1 MGSKLGLGT
10 NRALPFGSWSAAQAH
25 GWVCTWRHR
34 GSAARRAN
42 DDTQALYAPGH
53 RSFEAC
59 PAVSRTASATG
70 TDQTLTEVYGSV
82 GSGRYSVTLLI
93 GAPGAGKGTQ
103 AENVRTT
110 LGIPH
115 VATGDLLREHRRHG
129 TALGKT
135 ARAYMDRGALV
146 PDDLVVQM
154 VLDRL
159 ELPDA
164 ANGVLLDGFPRT
176 MVQAESLDRELA
188 VRSGRVE
195 AALFLNVPGKVLV
208 RRLSGRR
215 VCEGCHGT
223 FHVDLHPQAASGDC
237 PKCGKHLAHRRD
249 DHPTAVAERIA
260 IFLRQTTTVLEHYR
274 AQGIVHEVNGD
285 QPVDR
290 IWADLLKILRGTRRV
305 RSSAPPNGA
314 APKGGRAPAAATI
327 RSATPPPVPPA
338 PAI

>member
-1 MGSKLGLGT
+1 M
-10 NRALPFGSWSAAQAH
+10 
-25 GWVCTWRHR
+25 WRHR
-34 GSAARRAN
+34 GAAARRAN
-42 DDTQALYAPGH
+42 DDTQVHYEVGH
-53 RSFEAC
+53 RSFAAC
-59 PAVSRTASATG
+59 GAVPSAFDATETDRTM
-70 TDQTLTEVYGSV
+70 TEVDGSV

-103 AENVRTT
+103 AENVRAT

-115 VATGDLLREHRRHG
+115 VATGDLLRKHRRDG

-164 ANGVLLDGFPRT
+164 VNGVLLDGFPRT

-188 VRSGRVE
+188 ARNGRVE
-195 AALFLNVPGKVLV
+195 AALFLNVPELVLV

-215 VCEGCHGT
+215 VCEACQGT
-223 FHVDLHPQAASGDC
+223 FHVDLHALAARGQC
-237 PKCGKHLAHRRD
+237 PKCNKHLVHRRD

-260 IFLRQTTTVLEHYR
+260 IFLKQTTTVLQHYR

-285 QPVDR
+285 QPVER
-290 IWADLLKILRGTRRV
+290 IWAELLKILRRTHPT

-314 APKGGRAPAAATI
+314 APKGGRAPA
-327 RSATPPPVPPA
+327 TPPPLRPVPPA
-338 PAI
+338 APPAV

>member
-1 MGSKLGLGT
+1 M
-10 NRALPFGSWSAAQAH
+10 
-25 GWVCTWRHR
+25 WRHR
-34 GSAARRAN
+34 GAAARRAN
-42 DDTQALYAPGH
+42 DDTQAHQTAGH
-53 RSFEAC
+53 RSFAAC
-59 PAVSRTASATG
+59 GAVPRPADAIG
-70 TDQTLTEVYGSV
+70 TDQTMIEVNGSV

-110 LGIPH
+110 LGLPH
-115 VATGDLLREHRRHG
+115 VATGDLLRDHRRQG
-129 TALGKT
+129 TALGRT

-176 MVQAESLDRELA
+176 MVQAESLDQELA
-188 VRSGRVE
+188 ARNGRVQ
-195 AALFLNVPGKVLV
+195 AALFLNVPEKVLV

-223 FHVDLHPQAASGDC
+223 FHIDLHVQAANGHC
-237 PKCGKHLAHRRD
+237 PKCNERLVHRRD
-249 DHPTAVAERIA
+249 DHPAAVSERIA
-260 IFLRQTTTVLEHYR
+260 IFLKQTTTVLQHYR
-274 AQGIVHEVNGD
+274 EQGIVHEVNGD
-285 QPVDR
+285 QPVER
-290 IWADLLKILRGTRRV
+290 IWADLLKILNRTTRS

-314 APKGGRAPAAATI
+314 APKSSRTPATAPTRPAPPL
-327 RSATPPPVPPA
+327 PPPPPA
-338 PAI
+338 I

>member
-1 MGSKLGLGT
+1 M
-10 NRALPFGSWSAAQAH
+10 
-25 GWVCTWRHR
+25 
-34 GSAARRAN
+34 
-42 DDTQALYAPGH
+42 
-53 RSFEAC
+53 
-59 PAVSRTASATG
+59 
-70 TDQTLTEVYGSV
+70 TEVNGSV

-103 AENVRTT
+103 AENVRRT

-115 VATGDLLREHRRHG
+115 VATGDLLRKHRRDG

-135 ARAYMDRGALV
+135 ARSYMDRGELV

-164 ANGVLLDGFPRT
+164 SNGVLLDGFPRT

-188 VRSGRVE
+188 ARSGRVE
-195 AALFLNVPGKVLV
+195 AALFLDVPQKTLV

-215 VCEGCHGT
+215 VCEGCQGT
-223 FHVDLHPQAASGDC
+223 FHVDLHVLAAKGQC

-249 DHPTAVAERIA
+249 DHPTAVAQRID
-260 IFLRQTTTVLEHYR
+260 IFLKQTTAVLQHYR
-274 AQGIVHEVNGD
+274 TQGIVHDVNGD

-290 IWADLLKILRGTRRV
+290 IWADLLQILSSKIKA
-305 RSSAPPNGA
+305 RSSCPPNGS
-314 APKGGRAPAAATI
+314 APKGGRPAAASPAT
-327 RSATPPPVPPA
+327 RPATPAPPPPPA
-338 PAI
+338 V